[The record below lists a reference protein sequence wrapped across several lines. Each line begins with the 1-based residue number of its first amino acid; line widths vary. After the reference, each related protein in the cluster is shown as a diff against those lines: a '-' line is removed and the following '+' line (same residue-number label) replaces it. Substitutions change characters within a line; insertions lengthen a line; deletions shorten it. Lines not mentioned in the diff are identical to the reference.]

1 MTEVPEGFSRRQG
14 AGIGLVGKYA
24 GLYLK
29 SLFHKPDDRQK
40 SNVRV
45 VKGTTTAEF
54 RKMWGVQDEYE
65 KKSRDNHIH
74 HCIDA
79 IVIACIQ
86 TGDYNSVA
94 RYYQQY
100 EEYERQRAQKPT
112 FPKPW
117 PTFTEDIKSLASE
130 MFVVHDTPA
139 NFAKHARKKVYTA
152 TGKHIAQG
160 DSVRSSLH
168 KDTYYGAIERDG
180 QIKYVVRRLLSSFEK
195 ASEIE
200 TIVDETVKEIV
211 KKAVEEKGLKN
222 ALAGPIYM
230 NKEKG
235 ILIKKVRCYANGIK
249 NPVNIRSQ
257 RDLSV
262 KEYKRAFHVQNDEN
276 YLLAIYEGI
285 VKGKPK
291 TEFELVRNIDAA
303 EYFKTSTDRNDFPS
317 LVPEKSPKGYPLKY
331 KLTVGKMVLLYES
344 TPEEIDFGNM
354 ADLGRRLYKII
365 GLSINPV
372 GNGYGS
378 IVMRHHQEARMA
390 KEIKQKNGAYKNGEE
405 YRASIIML
413 HTQFH
418 ALVEGKDFEIN
429 ALGEISFKH

>member
-1 MTEVPEGFSRRQG
+1 
-14 AGIGLVGKYA
+14 
-24 GLYLK
+24 
-29 SLFHKPDDRQK
+29 
-40 SNVRV
+40 
-45 VKGTTTAEF
+45 
-54 RKMWGVQDEYE
+54 
-65 KKSRDNHIH
+65 
-74 HCIDA
+74 
-79 IVIACIQ
+79 
-86 TGDYNSVA
+86 
-94 RYYQQY
+94 
-100 EEYERQRAQKPT
+100 
-112 FPKPW
+112 
-117 PTFTEDIKSLASE
+117 

-152 TGKHIAQG
+152 NGKHIAQG

-200 TIVDETVKEIV
+200 TIVDETVKDIV
-211 KKAVEEKGLKN
+211 KKAVEEKGLKE